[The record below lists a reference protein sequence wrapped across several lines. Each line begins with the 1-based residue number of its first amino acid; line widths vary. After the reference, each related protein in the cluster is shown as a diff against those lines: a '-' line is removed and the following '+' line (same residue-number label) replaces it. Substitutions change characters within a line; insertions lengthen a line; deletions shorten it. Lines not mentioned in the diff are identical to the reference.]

1 MLITANNLNDL
12 PTKLISILNSMSAWF
27 SVNGFSLHIEKINTV
42 KFSSNHLQN
51 EIIQIT
57 YRKKKLWKKLQTY

>member
-12 PTKLISILNSMSAWF
+12 PTKLITILSSMSAWF
-27 SVNGFSLHIEKINTV
+27 SVNGFSLHTEKINIV

-51 EIIQIT
+51 DLIQIT
-57 YRKKKLWKKLQTY
+57 CRK

>member
-12 PTKLISILNSMSAWF
+12 PTKLSSILNSMSAWF
-27 SVNGFSLHIEKINTV
+27 SVHGFPLHVEKTNIV

-51 EIIQIT
+51 NLFQIT
-57 YRKKKLWKKLQTY
+57 NRNKTMKEAEKH